1 MIVVKPN
8 VISRLL
14 FVVIAITT
22 IAMTVGCG
30 NDLYI
35 IDADVNAVETEQDI
49 TIEGFEYTYNEDQ
62 NAVQPS
68 DMWFSKT
75 SRGVLFMSI
84 NGFMLVYNPE
94 VGTLNTLCPD
104 PLCPHQP
111 YSGCPY
117 GNCIF
122 TNSIP
127 AQYEDRLYYFVKDEY
142 LHNEELIPNYIIYS
156 TDLTGQKIE
165 KHYETSEYM
174 YGLTIVNG
182 TAYFL
187 ENVRSNFN
195 LLKAVDLDSGDV
207 ITISDEGF
215 DRLMISSFICMSDRI
230 YYILDNGKL
239 YSCTFDLTDVRLEY
253 DLQKPASYIYGRC
266 DIGAIF
272 WIYANV
278 IYQFDT
284 ETKETTEFV
293 SCDESLII
301 DKIINSEDGIYYQT
315 FPKDTDYTSEYNEFV
330 ESIKD
335 YNKLYKTDPET
346 KETDEY
352 ILPDGFYL
360 APNASIIIDNL
371 LLTMTVIENAN
382 THMVAGMPYYAY
394 DLKTGS
400 LHLLMEVSGA

>member
-1 MIVVKPN
+1 MKPN
-8 VISRLL
+8 VVSRLL

-22 IAMTVGCG
+22 IAMAVGCG

-253 DLQKPASYIYGRC
+253 DLQKPATYIYGRK

-272 WIYANV
+272 WIYAS
-278 IYQFDT
+278 D
-284 ETKETTEFV
+284 
-293 SCDESLII
+293 L
-301 DKIINSEDGIYYQT
+301 
-315 FPKDTDYTSEYNEFV
+315 
-330 ESIKD
+330 SI
-335 YNKLYKTDPET
+335 
-346 KETDEY
+346 
-352 ILPDGFYL
+352 
-360 APNASIIIDNL
+360 
-371 LLTMTVIENAN
+371 
-382 THMVAGMPYYAY
+382 
-394 DLKTGS
+394 
-400 LHLLMEVSGA
+400 

>member
-1 MIVVKPN
+1 MKPN

-22 IAMTVGCG
+22 IAMAVGCG

-49 TIEGFEYTYNEDQ
+49 TIEGFEYTYSKDR
-62 NAVQPS
+62 NAVTTAGIVL
-68 DMWFSKT
+68 FNET
-75 SRGVLFMSI
+75 SRGIIFMPN
-84 NGFMLVYNPE
+84 NGIILIYNPE
-94 VGTLNTLCPD
+94 AGTLNTLCPD

-253 DLQKPASYIYGRC
+253 DLQKPATYIYGRC

-272 WIYANV
+272 WINANV

-284 ETKETTEFV
+284 GTQEVTELV

-301 DKIINSEDGIYYQT
+301 DNIINSEDGIYYQT
-315 FPKDTDYTSEYNEFV
+315 FPKDTDYSSEYNEFA

-335 YNKLYKTDPET
+335 YNKLYKIDPDT
-346 KETDEY
+346 KETGEY

-360 APNASIIIDNL
+360 FSNTSIIIDNL
-371 LLTMTVIENAN
+371 LLTVTAVENPS
-382 THMVAGMPYYAY
+382 TKRVVGRPFYAY
-394 DLKTGS
+394 ELETGS
-400 LHLLMEVSGA
+400 LHLLTEVSGS